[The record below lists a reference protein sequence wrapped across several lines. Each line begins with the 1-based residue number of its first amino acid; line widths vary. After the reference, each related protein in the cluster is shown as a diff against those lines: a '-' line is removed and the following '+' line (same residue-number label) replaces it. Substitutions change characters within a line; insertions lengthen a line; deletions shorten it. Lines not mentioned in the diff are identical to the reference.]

1 MIEGQRAREFP
12 GLLKVTVLID
22 GARGN
27 RGLTQRFARMWYVV
41 TGFEPARIEGGP
53 RSAGPAS
60 Q

>member
-12 GLLKVTVLID
+12 GLPKVTVLID
-22 GARGN
+22 GARWQW
-27 RGLTQRFARMWYVV
+27 GLTQRFARMLYVV

-53 RSAGPAS
+53 GSAAPAS

>member
-1 MIEGQRAREFP
+1 MIEGQRARGFP
-12 GLLKVTVLID
+12 GLPKVTVLID

-27 RGLTQRFARMWYVV
+27 GGLTQRFARMLYVV

-53 RSAGPAS
+53 RSTGSAS